1 MFAGIEAQV
10 VEMTSVDRLGP
21 NIRAN
26 TQNGMRGA
34 RIAILREVRDSGE
47 TRKVMVEFA
56 KVVPPQPEP

>member
-1 MFAGIEAQV
+1 M